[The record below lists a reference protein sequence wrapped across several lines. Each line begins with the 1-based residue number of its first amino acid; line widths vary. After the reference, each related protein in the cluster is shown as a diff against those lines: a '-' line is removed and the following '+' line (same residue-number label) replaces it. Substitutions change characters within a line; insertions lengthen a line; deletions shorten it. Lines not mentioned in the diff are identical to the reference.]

1 MEINESKKIEEID
14 IDKYFSSPN
23 PKTNLS
29 NKYAFWFQ
37 ISHEAINNYL
47 KETNKNNI
55 KYESQIKKLSEFNTF
70 EDFWSIYQH
79 IKQPDKYNQDVEYF
93 LFKNSI
99 KPMKED
105 DSNKNGGKLILKCN
119 KGYTSIIWEE
129 IILNLLGDNF
139 PKDIFDKI
147 NGIIFCSKKSFNII
161 EIWFKEYDKKY
172 FTELEENIRKLIEIP
187 KEVPIYYK
195 KICDEENKSN
205 NGNKDYD
212 YRYGKKYENNKYYN
226 YGYRKYSGHHDNNNY
241 YYHYN
246 KNKKYYY

>member
-1 MEINESKKIEEID
+1 MGRN
-14 IDKYFSSPN
+14 
-23 PKTNLS
+23 
-29 NKYAFWFQ
+29 
-37 ISHEAINNYL
+37 
-47 KETNKNNI
+47 
-55 KYESQIKKLSEFNTF
+55 
-70 EDFWSIYQH
+70 
-79 IKQPDKYNQDVEYF
+79 
-93 LFKNSI
+93 
-99 KPMKED
+99 
-105 DSNKNGGKLILKCN
+105 
-119 KGYTSIIWEE
+119 
-129 IILNLLGDNF
+129 ILNLLGDNF

-187 KEVPIYYK
+187 KEVPIYFK

-241 YYHYN
+241 YHYN

>member
-1 MEINESKKIEEID
+1 MEINESNKIEEID
-14 IDKYFSSPN
+14 IDKYFASPN

-37 ISHEAINNYL
+37 ISQEAINDYL
-47 KETNKNNI
+47 KETNKNTI
-55 KYESQIKKLSEFNTF
+55 KYESQIKKLSEFDTL

-79 IKQPDKYNQDVEYF
+79 IKQPDKCNQDVEYF

-105 DSNKNGGKLILKCN
+105 ESNKNGGKLILKCN

-147 NGIIFCSKKSFNII
+147 NGIIFCSKNHLILLKYGLKNMIKNI
-161 EIWFKEYDKKY
+161 
-172 FTELEENIRKLIEIP
+172 LLN
-187 KEVPIYYK
+187 
-195 KICDEENKSN
+195 
-205 NGNKDYD
+205 
-212 YRYGKKYENNKYYN
+212 
-226 YGYRKYSGHHDNNNY
+226 
-241 YYHYN
+241 
-246 KNKKYYY
+246 